1 MNSLGFTPALIGLL
15 GTIGAV
21 GFLFGTVFTS
31 SITKRL
37 GLGRTIALSIA
48 FSIINMATPLALYG
62 PAFPIVVA
70 IGLVTGVTVPLY
82 NINQVSLRQTIV
94 PDRLQGRMN
103 VTVRTVNWGT
113 MPLGAMIGGILG
125 SSIGIV
131 GTILIGDA
139 LQGAAVLWILSRHIV
154 SLKDM
159 PRLDQS

>member
-1 MNSLGFTPALIGLL
+1 
-15 GTIGAV
+15 
-21 GFLFGTVFTS
+21 
-31 SITKRL
+31 
-37 GLGRTIALSIA
+37 
-48 FSIINMATPLALYG
+48 
-62 PAFPIVVA
+62 
-70 IGLVTGVTVPLY
+70 
-82 NINQVSLRQTIV
+82 
-94 PDRLQGRMN
+94 MN